1 MKKITLII
9 ATFILIT
16 YANAQNNSISENLS
30 YKTISNLKYI
40 PLSKARFAEIEAAMD
55 KQETWTPIDLKGFSK
70 KELATFYMQSYNDKI
85 ISTWIDFAYK
95 KMKKFN
101 LIKENSEQDKNFN
114 KLIKLPRNFDNAFR
128 FMMLMTKEQIET
140 VGY

>member
-9 ATFILIT
+9 VAFILIT
-16 YANAQNNSISENLS
+16 SSNAQNNSVSKDLS
-30 YKTISNLKYI
+30 YKTISTLKYI
-40 PLSKARFAEIEAAMD
+40 PLSKVRFAEIESAME
-55 KQETWTPIDLKGFSK
+55 KQATWTPIDLKGFSK
-70 KELATFYMQSYNDKI
+70 KELVTFYMQSYNDKI
-85 ISTWIDFAYK
+85 ISTWVDFAYK

-101 LIKENSEQDKNFN
+101 LIKENSEEDKNFN

-128 FMMLMTKEQIET
+128 FMMLMTKEQVET